1 MKTQYFILTSLIV
14 LAGFASCQPGSE
26 NEEPQPQ
33 SPPSIVGTW
42 TYRDV
47 TCEVE
52 AADSLI
58 ANLAKVAFTMV
69 KLSIDCGSVEFE
81 DNGLYHLYLSASALG
96 EANPLNHTDT
106 YTYTYEYG
114 LLELGGVETPC
125 TLTDTL
131 LTLLCPLTEMAGDLG
146 LPVDMSGIDRMDISL
161 LLDRQP

>member
-1 MKTQYFILTSLIV
+1 MKAQYFILTSLIV

-69 KLSIDCGSVEFE
+69 KLSIDSGSVEFE

-96 EANPLNHTDT
+96 GANPLNHTDT
-106 YTYTYEYG
+106 YTYEDG

>member
-1 MKTQYFILTSLIV
+1 MKAQYFILTSLIV

-69 KLSIDCGSVEFE
+69 KLSIDSGSVEFE

-96 EANPLNHTDT
+96 EARPLNHTDT
-106 YTYTYEYG
+106 YTYEDG

>member
-1 MKTQYFILTSLIV
+1 MKAQYFILTSLIV

-52 AADSLI
+52 AADSLTV
-58 ANLAKVAFTMV
+58 NLAKGMFTLV
-69 KLSIDCGSVEFE
+69 KLSIDSGSVEFE

-106 YTYTYEYG
+106 YTSEDG
-114 LLELGGVETPC
+114 LLELDGAETPC

-131 LTLLCPLTEMAGDLG
+131 LTLLCQLTEMAGDLG
-146 LPVDMSGIDRMDISL
+146 IPVDMCGIDRMDISL
-161 LLDRQP
+161 VLDRQP

>member
-1 MKTQYFILTSLIV
+1 MKAQYFILTSLIV

-26 NEEPQPQ
+26 NEEPEPQ

-52 AADSLI
+52 AADSLTV
-58 ANLAKVAFTMV
+58 NRAKGMFTLV
-69 KLSIDCGSVEFE
+69 KLSIDSGSVEFE

-106 YTYTYEYG
+106 YTYTYEDG

-161 LLDRQP
+161 LLDRLP

>member
-1 MKTQYFILTSLIV
+1 MKAQYFILTSLIV

-69 KLSIDCGSVEFE
+69 KLSIDSGSVEFE
-81 DNGLYHLYLSASALG
+81 ENGLYHLYLSASALG

-106 YTYTYEYG
+106 YTYEDG

>member
-1 MKTQYFILTSLIV
+1 MKAQYFILTSLIV

-69 KLSIDCGSVEFE
+69 KLSIDSGSVEFE

-106 YTYTYEYG
+106 YTYEDG

>member
-1 MKTQYFILTSLIV
+1 MKAQYFILTSLIV

-69 KLSIDCGSVEFE
+69 KLSIDSGSVEFE

-106 YTYTYEYG
+106 YTYEDG

-161 LLDRQP
+161 LLDQQP